1 MRINKPINKGR
12 QMYLDNLPKRTKE
25 ELKKDFQRLRGIH
38 KPSYYDLMNWM
49 AVYSELSYR
58 GIKPQ

>member
-1 MRINKPINKGR
+1 MRRKKPISKGR

-25 ELKKDFQRLRGIH
+25 ELKNEFHRIRKIY
-38 KPSYYDLMNWM
+38 KPTYSDLMNWM

-58 GIKPQ
+58 GIKPY

>member
-1 MRINKPINKGR
+1 MRRNRPISKGR

-25 ELKKDFQRLRGIH
+25 ELKKEFYRLRGIH

-58 GIKPQ
+58 GIKP